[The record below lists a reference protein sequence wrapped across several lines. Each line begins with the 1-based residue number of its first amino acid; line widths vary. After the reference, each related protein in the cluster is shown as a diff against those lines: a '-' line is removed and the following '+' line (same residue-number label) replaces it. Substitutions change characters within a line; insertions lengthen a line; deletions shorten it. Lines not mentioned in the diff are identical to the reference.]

1 MKNRI
6 YGYARVSTKG
16 QSLDRQI
23 KYLRDYG
30 IEERNIIT
38 DTCTGVNFRRTGYN
52 ALSKVLLKKGDTL
65 VIPSIDRL
73 GRNKKSTEKAYNNL
87 VDKGVKIVFLED
99 SELNSDVCKDKDLAV
114 STYMAEQEYKK
125 IKKRQRQGIDAMP
138 IDENGKKYSIKTG
151 KHIGR
156 PIAEYPSN
164 FEEVYNKW
172 KLKEISSKEAIEES
186 GLKKATFYNLC
197 KRYEHE
203 NNL

>member
-1 MKNRI
+1 MKNRTF
-6 YGYARVSTKG
+6 GYARVSTKG
-16 QSLDRQI
+16 QNLDRQI
-23 KYLRDYG
+23 KSLIDHG
-30 IEERNIIT
+30 IDERNIIT

-87 VDKGVKIVFLED
+87 VEKGVKIKFLENP
-99 SELNSDVCKDKDLAV
+99 ELNSDVGNKKHLNV

-125 IKKRQRQGIDAMP
+125 IKKRQREGIDAMP
-138 IDENGKKYSIKTG
+138 MSENGKKYSIKTG
-151 KHIGR
+151 IPIGR

-164 FEEVYNKW
+164 FEKVYNKW
-172 KLKEISSKEAIEES
+172 KSKDISSKEAIEES